1 MHKNKQVIE
10 KYQECIAHYRA
21 FVDRGGGALW
31 HENFRNRVLCASNSV
46 ALRAPFVTRAQDA
59 ADQERGGDT
68 FCF

>member
-31 HENFRNRVLCASNSV
+31 HENFRNSITFGVLRNAQ
-46 ALRAPFVTRAQDA
+46 AL
-59 ADQERGGDT
+59 GDRQALLENN
-68 FCF
+68 